1 MNQVIPISYAHTNI
15 TSIHMPNYNI
25 VKTRQENS
33 SRHVSSK
40 NEFHHTQNLP
50 YYLALN
56 SLYYCIVFT
65 CIDLIIYFLS
75 KSSSNIFLQQI
86 FEDQSHNSLE
96 ARIDIPGTW

>member
-1 MNQVIPISYAHTNI
+1 MS
-15 TSIHMPNYNI
+15 NYNI

-50 YYLALN
+50 YYLALS

-75 KSSSNIFLQQI
+75 KSSSNMFLQQI
-86 FEDQSHNSLE
+86 FEDQRHNSLE
-96 ARIDIPGTW
+96 ARIDIPGT